1 MNKMSIGSPF
11 ADEWESELPLFSLDG
26 LLPVAQALSVNTD
39 CLVISLVSTHPVSEN
54 PILLQRS
61 LTEHQMRLLLPL
73 LESPHY
79 CPHEFLYASLFCS
92 YQGLFAGLFSLRRD
106 AEEEWHFVVQEARL
120 HLECAQARGTWRK
133 ELKQLY
139 NVLSELRTKLRPF
152 GLGISICT
160 SCSAY
165 ALISFPASQQEAH
178 EPGRVPPRR
187 QTIVSSKA
195 SLSGVISRGM
205 TGAG

>member
-1 MNKMSIGSPF
+1 MNKISIGSPF

-61 LTEHQMRLLLPL
+61 LTELQMRLLLPL

-79 CPHEFLYASLFCS
+79 CPHEFLYASLFSSC
-92 YQGLFAGLFSLRRD
+92 QGLFAGLFSTRRV
-106 AEEEWHFVVQEARL
+106 AEEEWHAVVQDARL
-120 HLECAQARGTWRK
+120 HLECAQARGVWSK

-139 NVLSELRTKLRPF
+139 NVLSGLR
-152 GLGISICT
+152 
-160 SCSAY
+160 AH
-165 ALISFPASQQEAH
+165 FP
-178 EPGRVPPRR
+178 
-187 QTIVSSKA
+187 
-195 SLSGVISRGM
+195 
-205 TGAG
+205 